1 MQKKTLR
8 ILAIIVML
16 CPMFAMTGCFSMW
29 ANSWGHPTPSQQVG
43 FFLLDVVTLPAQIL
57 CAAGAG
63 LDALREKREKNAR
76 EREIT
81 REAERLRENPQ
92 IIRDDP
98 AFLDQW
104 NHIRASALARLVADP
119 SMSFTEDQLLAIESI
134 WTRQNRL
141 ISQGRGGWCAPC
153 AGLWLRPEWSP
164 ENLKQ
169 GIMNLQRE
177 NVSGMRAVE
186 WRDYASSTNVPDDCL
201 HLMQAQGDE
210 TARANLASRIVRD
223 DAWRSS
229 LRERYRYTEWDP
241 PATNLVTQGQ
251 ADSVLDDL
259 KHRAWFSADVT
270 LEVLPSPDEAR
281 ERLLEACGERNTRFA
296 LVCRFPGDTA
306 IGERCYSDMTGPQP
320 DFVVFVRAN
329 ALVVASKMEG
339 STSEALK
346 AADWVDRQICK
357 RLGIGRDGATDVN
370 SMHDLWEMILFG
382 RDREA
387 DIRKRKNESAMRL
400 AQESA
405 DFITKV
411 KELCPAFNGHIALW
425 GVHYIYGWDSE
436 GRLTIEPASQ
446 EFAGGASPDYLLF
459 VARELV
465 EGRRQG
471 FESASPDER
480 ERFRRNTRAFAM
492 VAGVSVYSWNSF
504 CGAR

>member
-1 MQKKTLR
+1 MGNRHFRKL
-8 ILAIIVML
+8 LATVLLLGQTFTMS
-16 CPMFAMTGCFSMW
+16 GCFTTW

-43 FFLLDVVTLPAQIL
+43 FFLLDVVTLPAQIIF
-57 CAAGAG
+57 AIGAG
-63 LDALREKREKNAR
+63 LDALRDNREKNAQ
-76 EREIT
+76 EREIA
-81 REAERLRENPQ
+81 REAERLRGNPQ
-92 IIRDDP
+92 LIRDDP

-119 SMSFTEDQLLAIESI
+119 TMSFTEKQLIDIEAI

-141 ISQGRGGWCAPC
+141 LCQGRGGWRAPC
-153 AGLWLRPEWSP
+153 TGLWLRPEWSP

-177 NVSGMRAVE
+177 NVRGMRAVE

-201 HLMQAQGDE
+201 HLMQARGDE

-241 PATNLVTQGQ
+241 PATNHVTQEQ
-251 ADSVLDDL
+251 ADSVLHDF

-296 LVCRFPGDTA
+296 LVCRFPGDTS

-411 KELCPAFNGHIALW
+411 KELCPAFDGHIALW
-425 GVHYIYGWDSE
+425 GLRYVYGWGND
-436 GRLTIEPASQ
+436 GRLTIEQVGQ

-459 VARELV
+459 VARELID
-465 EGRRQG
+465 GRRHG
-471 FESASPDER
+471 LEKATSVER
-480 ERFRRNTRAFAM
+480 AKFHNDAMAFAAS
-492 VAGVSVYSWNSF
+492 AGVSAYAMEMV
-504 CGAR
+504 R